1 MKHKYPKIRLYSGD
15 MGRAY
20 QAISPEALRTAKKC
34 PKRCSWTR
42 WKMELSRRRMAS
54 ECPEYYNQL
63 PDPDRIGN

>member
-15 MGRAY
+15 PGRAY
-20 QAISPEALRTAKKC
+20 QAISLEALRTAKKC

-42 WKMELSRRRMAS
+42 WKMELSRRRMER

-63 PDPDRIGN
+63 PDPDRLG